1 MALLTAVTL
10 SGCSDFL
17 DTENKSNANQNGEE
31 FFKKNAESL
40 LTTAYYSFR
49 DIVNM
54 VDIADQGTDLYIN
67 ARGADD
73 GTFSLYNF
81 DPENGTIENLYKN
94 C

>member
-1 MALLTAVTL
+1 MKSYKYIGMAMLTAVTL

-40 LTTAYYSFR
+40 LTSAYYSYR

-54 VDIADQGTDLYIN
+54 IDIADQL
-67 ARGADD
+67 
-73 GTFSLYNF
+73 SL
-81 DPENGTIENLYKN
+81 IHI
-94 C
+94 